1 MQVDISAMINKNKLT
16 IFLNVVKYILYGT
29 IIHTDCQRG
38 LFRLQGSGVH
48 RRASR
53 TDQA

>member
-29 IIHTDCQRG
+29 IIHTDFPN
-38 LFRLQGSGVH
+38 LADSKLL
-48 RRASR
+48 
-53 TDQA
+53 